1 MEKEIK
7 RAAAFAGG
15 DKLTQI
21 YVLIDPRTDN
31 IRYVGKTNDI
41 KRRLVKHICESKL
54 STKSHK
60 KAWINQLLKLNLK
73 PIIEVVDVVSIYEW
87 EFWEQ
92 HYISLYKSWGFN
104 LTNLTKGGGGVLLNV
119 PVWNKGLKGI
129 MKPNQTTF
137 KPGNNIGKETRFKT
151 GNTIGKETRFYK
163 GMIQNKNIP
172 HYTVPVLKYDIDG
185 NFIQEFNSYR
195 DAANDVNVVPGS
207 IRAAVNKKYKCKGF
221 IWKKK

>member
-1 MEKEIK
+1 MEN
-7 RAAAFAGG
+7 
-15 DKLTQI
+15 KLTQI

-41 KRRLVKHICESKL
+41 KRRLVKHISESKI

-73 PIIEVVDVVSIYEW
+73 PIIEVIDIVSLYEW

-104 LTNLTKGGGGVLLNV
+104 LTNLTKGGRGIILYTQ
-119 PVWNKGLKGI
+119 PWNKGLKGI

-137 KPGNNIGKETRFKT
+137 KTGNNIGKETRFKT

-172 HYTVPVLKYDIDG
+172 HYTIPVLKYDIDG

-195 DAANDVNVVPGS
+195 DAANDINVVPGS
-207 IRAAVNKKYKCKGF
+207 IRAAIISNTNKCKGF